1 MPTILIVED
10 ESALSRVLREAFE
23 LKLPNTLVRTAAS
36 WEAAL
41 DEIDRLP
48 DGLDLLLTDQH
59 LDGHTGLDLHLH
71 LRNRFP
77 TLRTIIYTGKATPAV
92 ESAAHEAGARVVWKP
107 QRLNVLIDL
116 VREELDLTEHGSARD

>member
-1 MPTILIVED
+1 MPTILIVDD
-10 ESALSRVLREAFE
+10 ETALSRVLCEAFE
-23 LKLPNTLVRTAAS
+23 LKLPNTHVATAAS
-36 WEAAL
+36 WTEALAVV
-41 DEIDRLP
+41 EQLP

-77 TLRTIIYTGKATPAV
+77 TLRTIIYTGKATLAV
-92 ESAAHEAGARVVWKP
+92 EAAASEAGARVVWKP

-116 VREELDLTEHGSARD
+116 VREELDLTEHGSSRD